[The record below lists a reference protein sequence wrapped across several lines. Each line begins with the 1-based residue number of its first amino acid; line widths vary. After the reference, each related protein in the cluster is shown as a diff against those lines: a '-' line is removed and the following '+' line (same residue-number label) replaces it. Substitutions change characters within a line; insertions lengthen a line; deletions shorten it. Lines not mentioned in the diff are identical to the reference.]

1 MKKWILLLL
10 ILTNSAHA
18 VEDAT
23 PRPKIGLVLS
33 GGGARGAAHI
43 GVIEAL
49 EEMNVP
55 IDFIVGTSMG
65 AVIGGLYASGVPIA
79 QLKQDFSTL
88 EWDDI
93 FSYNINRTDL
103 YYRRKLDTDIFVI
116 KNFVSYSNG
125 KIHIPYGII
134 TGQSLYEVFNAYL
147 LPIQPIK
154 DFDHLNIP
162 FKAVA
167 TDLVTG
173 KAIVLDHGDM
183 ALSLLASMAVPG
195 IISPIDKNG
204 YLLVDGGVSANV
216 PIATAKAMGADVL
229 IVVDVSTPMSKKDD
243 IVDLAGVIDQISNI
257 LTFRNV
263 EKSKALLDKN
273 DILIEPA
280 FSDVG
285 TTDFEKFEKG
295 IMPGKTAAM
304 QQSERLCYLA
314 QFRKQAP
321 PDNAPLRREMPS
333 ISIDAVAVKNAV
345 VLEPESYL
353 DYVQFDESLVS
364 PLTINHE
371 INTLYGLS
379 IFDRIYYGIQDIN
392 HEKTL
397 VIEPIIDQE
406 NPIYIQAS
414 LLLDTDFHLTN
425 TFGFVLGITNPR
437 ANSYLGEWRLLGQIG
452 QGESLLAEFYQ
463 PLSRDLAW
471 FVNPRVSIQRTPLLY
486 YYDFDTIAD
495 LVMTQNKA
503 SIGMGRNF
511 SNWGRLSGFWQYSYS
526 DIKQETGA
534 YFITNQYV
542 NNGEAGVLFE
552 WDTLDNLYFPKHG
565 VKGRLIFN
573 KFAEAFGGEN
583 DFTQFTAK
591 NIAAIGTG
599 KHSLALGTI
608 YNKTV
613 HSEPNY
619 PAQFSLGG
627 LFELTGFA
635 NNELVGDNSALITA
649 IYFYEFK
656 QLEIIPN
663 RPALCYLG
671 TSLETGKAWGNS
683 NQSHE
688 RWLGSASV
696 FVASD
701 TIIGPLYLAFGMT
714 DNGHRAAHLALR
726 PAFK

>member
-18 VEDAT
+18 IEEAT

-65 AVIGGLYASGVPIA
+65 AVIGGLYASGVPIQ

-88 EWDDI
+88 EWDEI

-195 IISPIDKNG
+195 IICPVDKNG
-204 YLLVDGGVSANV
+204 YMLVDGGVSANV
-216 PIATAKAMGADVL
+216 PIETAQSMGADVL
-229 IVVDVSTPMSKKDD
+229 IVVDVSTPMSTKTQ
-243 IVDLAGVIDQISNI
+243 IVDLAGVIDQLSNI

-263 EKSKALLDKN
+263 EKSKALLDK
-273 DILIEPA
+273 DDVLITPTLINIGTSDFQK
-280 FSDVG
+280 FSEAV
-285 TTDFEKFEKG
+285 E
-295 IMPGKTAAM
+295 PGKVAALHHGA
-304 QQSERLCYLA
+304 RLRELA
-314 QFRKQAP
+314 HYRKTHLP
-321 PDNAPLRREMPS
+321 ENSPLLSRLPS
-333 ISIDAVAVKNAV
+333 ITIDAVAVKNPV
-345 VLEPESYL
+345 VLEPETYL
-353 DYVQFDESLVS
+353 DYIHFDEALVS
-364 PLTINHE
+364 PITINNE
-371 INTLYGLS
+371 INKLYGLT
-379 IFDRIYYGIQDIN
+379 IFDRIDYGMQEIN
-392 HEKTL
+392 GEKVL
-397 VIEPIIDQE
+397 VIEPVMDVSD
-406 NPIYIQAS
+406 PIYIQAS

-463 PLSRDLAW
+463 PLTRDLAW
-471 FVNPRVSIQRTPLLY
+471 FVNPRVQIQRTPVLY
-486 YYDFDTIAD
+486 YYDFDAIGD
-495 LVMTQNKA
+495 LVITQNKA
-503 SIGMGRNF
+503 AIGMGRNF
-511 SNWGRLSGFWQYSYS
+511 GNWGRLSGYWQYTYS
-526 DIKQETGA
+526 DVKQETGWP
-534 YFITNQYV
+534 FVSNQYV

-565 VKGRLIFN
+565 VKGRLIIS
-573 KFAEAFGGEN
+573 KFAEAFGGES
-583 DFTQFTAK
+583 DFSQFTAK
-591 NIAAIGTG
+591 NIAAVGSG
-599 KHSLALGTI
+599 KHSLALGTL
-608 YNKTV
+608 YNKTLQNV
-613 HSEPNY
+613 PNY

-635 NNELVGDNSALITA
+635 NNELVGDNSALVTA
-649 IYFYEFK
+649 IYFYEIK

-663 RPALCYLG
+663 RPALCYVG
-671 TSLETGKAWGNS
+671 TSLETGKTWGNA
-683 NQSHE
+683 NQSHD
-688 RWLGSASV
+688 RWLGSGSI

-701 TIIGPLYLAFGMT
+701 TILGPIYLAFGLT
-714 DNGHRAAHLALR
+714 DNGHRAAHLTLR